1 MRVRLE
7 VFPPQRIILGAI
19 EVVVAERWRDVGR
32 VQPGVLEV
40 RGGL

>member
-7 VFPPQRIILGAI
+7 VFPLWRLIAGTIGAG
-19 EVVVAERWRDVGR
+19 VAERWRDVGR